1 MAWNT
6 FEKMLNDVDTFEGRD
21 EGYKDRV
28 NQAIKN
34 WDYLISPSPYASKCF
49 KSAFNFKKEILEIG
63 YPRNDIFHSNNEA
76 QLEVKKKM
84 IKQKLGIK
92 DQRKV
97 ILYAPTF
104 RDDDINKAKN
114 TSLNYTWIYKNER
127 KFRGR
132 VHSYITTSY
141 YH

>member
-1 MAWNT
+1 
-6 FEKMLNDVDTFEGRD
+6 
-21 EGYKDRV
+21 
-28 NQAIKN
+28 
-34 WDYLISPSPYASKCF
+34 
-49 KSAFNFKKEILEIG
+49 
-63 YPRNDIFHSNNEA
+63 
-76 QLEVKKKM
+76 M

>member
-63 YPRNDIFHSNNEA
+63 YPRNDIFTAIMKPN
-76 QLEVKKKM
+76 
-84 IKQKLGIK
+84 
-92 DQRKV
+92 
-97 ILYAPTF
+97 
-104 RDDDINKAKN
+104 
-114 TSLNYTWIYKNER
+114 
-127 KFRGR
+127 
-132 VHSYITTSY
+132 
-141 YH
+141 